1 MKNNSDSFFLVFLK
15 GMAMGIAD
23 LIPGISGGT
32 IAFIVGIYDRLMF
45 AIHQLFSK
53 KSKIFI
59 GAFLTFDT
67 KKIKKAIKEFD
78 ILFLGIL
85 FIGLFFSLFVF
96 SNIIL
101 FLYSN
106 YQSFLLSFFLG
117 LIVASLFILKEE
129 LPKKRSLLFYL
140 LFIISLSFGYVLST
154 FHSISISNPSLVY
167 IMFSGFI
174 AVSALFLPGISG
186 SYLLLLLGVYDV
198 ILQAVVLRDL
208 VILGSFIVGA
218 LLGVYVI
225 SKIISYALRYFRAMS
240 FTFLFGLV
248 IGSLFLFVNVISI
261 TLFSILFFILGF
273 VLVYFLDNFQK
284 LEQVSIKKK
293 KV

>member
-208 VILGSFIVGA
+208 VILEQC
-218 LLGVYVI
+218 LLHFY
-225 SKIISYALRYFRAMS
+225 
-240 FTFLFGLV
+240 LV
-248 IGSLFLFVNVISI
+248 
-261 TLFSILFFILGF
+261 
-273 VLVYFLDNFQK
+273 
-284 LEQVSIKKK
+284 
-293 KV
+293 